1 MEGQL
6 KGVMEEIDKEKILK
20 QVAESTLNEKV
31 LGLATTEWRET
42 FTERAQELAKQ
53 KMEALQGKLEEAE
66 TKIAKAT
73 QA

>member
-6 KGVMEEIDKEKILK
+6 KGVMEEIDKEKVLK